1 MSFQLE
7 NKRNLQ
13 DASLIA
19 SVALPNANNSN
30 VVTTSFSLNGESF
43 SLSEHF
49 AVQVDID
56 PLANFGTTGAL
67 TVVIQ
72 DSADGVTFA
81 NISELGSTVVNAN
94 TTVTT
99 SDQYRLPPTARA
111 YIRGLAA
118 VSAINGNIAA
128 NNVTVS
134 LRF

>member
-1 MSFQLE
+1 MSLSLNNQKKLV
-7 NKRNLQ
+7 
-13 DASLIA
+13 DASFVA
-19 SVALPNANNSN
+19 SATLPASANSN
-30 VVTTSFSLNGESF
+30 VTTTSFNLVQASTASDF
-43 SLSEHF
+43 Y

-56 PLANFGTTGAL
+56 PMANFGTAGAL

-72 DSADGVTFA
+72 DSADNATFA

-99 SDQYRLPPTARA
+99 TDQYSLPPTARQ

-118 VSAINGNIAA
+118 VTGINGSIAA
-128 NNVTVS
+128 NSVTVS

>member
-1 MSFQLE
+1 MAFTLE
-7 NKRNLQ
+7 NQRKLQ
-13 DASLIA
+13 DASFVA
-19 SVALPNANNSN
+19 SATLPATNNSN
-30 VVTTSFSLNGESF
+30 VTTTPFYLNGQSY
-43 SLSEHF
+43 SASEQF

-56 PLANFGTTGAL
+56 PLANFGTAGAL

-99 SDQYRLPPTARA
+99 SDQFRLPPTARA

-118 VSAINGNIAA
+118 ISAINGNISA

>member
-7 NKRNLQ
+7 NQRKLA
-13 DASLIA
+13 DAAYTA
-19 SVALPNANNSN
+19 STTLPATNSSN
-30 VVTTSFSLNGESF
+30 VTTASFNLIQSF
-43 SLSEHF
+43 ATSEHY

-72 DSADGVTFA
+72 DSADNVTFA

-94 TTVTT
+94 TTATT
-99 SDQYRLPPTARA
+99 TDQFRLPPTARQ
-111 YIRGLAA
+111 YIRALAA
-118 VSAINGNIAA
+118 IGAINGNISA